1 LLHKWKKQYEE
12 DPQYVFPGKGRLKE
26 PDEEM
31 RRLRKELAV
40 TKEERDILLSCIGS
54 KESGQLTLPIS
65 PWQKGFAILWQLLIG
80 AAEWCCPESCPIRLT
95 PHSTWKHW
103 RKQ

>member
-40 TKEERDILLSCIGS
+40 TKEERDILKKVLAILYRFKG
-54 KESGQLTLPIS
+54 KWAADITYIPIA
-65 PWQKGFAILWQLLIG
+65 KGFCYLMAIIDWNSRMVL
-80 AAEWCCPESCPIRLT
+80 S
-95 PHSTWKHW
+95 
-103 RKQ
+103 